1 LILKRA
7 NCYQRKSEKM
17 WCPYSIDDHAKK
29 CLTEPRPSAFTYSHY
44 KESQAP
50 FWIDVTH
57 SESKMVTSRRNKR
70 KRTWF
75 SSFCHA
81 PMTIQTCEN
90 RKKKTKLK
98 RNGNRSKV

>member
-1 LILKRA
+1 MKRA

-17 WCPYSIDDHAKK
+17 CSQCSTDDHTKK
-29 CLTEPRPSAFTYSHY
+29 CFTEPPPLAITYSHY
-44 KESQAP
+44 KESQTP
-50 FWIDVTH
+50 FWIDVPH
-57 SESKMVTSRRNKR
+57 SESKMVTSRCNKR

-81 PMTIQTCEN
+81 SMIIQTCEN